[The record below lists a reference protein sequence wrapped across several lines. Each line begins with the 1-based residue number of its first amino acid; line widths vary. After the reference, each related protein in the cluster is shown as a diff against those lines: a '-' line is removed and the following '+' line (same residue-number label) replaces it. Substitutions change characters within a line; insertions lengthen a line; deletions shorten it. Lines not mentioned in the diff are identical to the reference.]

1 MYTQQQVCV
10 RWGGNT
16 THTVSISN
24 GVKQGG
30 VLSPVLFT
38 VYMDELL
45 VRLGKSRC
53 GCYIGNIFCGA
64 LSYADD
70 VIILAPTMSSV
81 YSMLS
86 ICEKFANDY
95 DVIFNASKS
104 KLLIFPASFDGQ
116 HQYENISV
124 HFMGGTIAYVPEHS
138 HLGNII
144 GMSTDK
150 RNIDN
155 NVAYFYSKLN
165 VLIR

>member
-1 MYTQQQVCV
+1 MY
-10 RWGGNT
+10 
-16 THTVSISN
+16 SI
-24 GVKQGG
+24 
-30 VLSPVLFT
+30 
-38 VYMDELL
+38 
-45 VRLGKSRC
+45 
-53 GCYIGNIFCGA
+53 
-64 LSYADD
+64 
-70 VIILAPTMSSV
+70 
-81 YSMLS
+81 LS

-116 HQYENISV
+116 YQYENISV
-124 HFMGGTIAYVPEHS
+124 HFMGGTIAYVPEQS

-144 GMSTDK
+144 GMFADK

>member
-38 VYMDELL
+38 VYMGELL

-70 VIILAPTMSSV
+70 VIILAPTMSSG
-81 YSMLS
+81 
-86 ICEKFANDY
+86 EKVCCQYA
-95 DVIFNASKS
+95 KS
-104 KLLIFPASFDGQ
+104 LQ
-116 HQYENISV
+116 
-124 HFMGGTIAYVPEHS
+124 MT
-138 HLGNII
+138 
-144 GMSTDK
+144 MM
-150 RNIDN
+150 
-155 NVAYFYSKLN
+155 
-165 VLIR
+165 